1 VALVRDRARN
11 HATVTA
17 CSWLRG
23 KHHQELSAT
32 GRYLLLAKLS
42 VRHSRL
48 TALDMPRLDGFQ
60 LIARIRR
67 EAILRGLP
75 IVVLSSRTSQ
85 AVRDRALAA
94 GTNVLL
100 PKSRHRRS
108 LVAAVASCLLQRE
121 DGEAPA
127 GDSARG

>member
-1 VALVRDRARN
+1 
-11 HATVTA
+11 
-17 CSWLRG
+17 
-23 KHHQELSAT
+23 
-32 GRYLLLAKLS
+32 
-42 VRHSRL
+42 
-48 TALDMPRLDGFQ
+48 MPRLDGFQ

-108 LVAAVASCLLQRE
+108 LVAAVTACP
-121 DGEAPA
+121 APDA
-127 GDSARG
+127 AVLISVRAAFWVLVMAAIWDDNRAAKSVTARFLIAVSDSPS